1 MTQVACCQLGEDGLA
16 SYSAPVYYVVIGNR
30 DHIKYKGEKRP
41 FWEFLDKTPDG
52 FLSSLAYLPGPFEFP
67 NTSLIGDCG
76 AWSYKNEPQPKLKK
90 NLVTPEWALEQYQKY
105 FRPGDFVVAPDHMLI
120 PFEGVDLDARRQ
132 FNLESAKRFLPIAEN
147 AGFKPMATVHGMDL
161 EERLINI
168 GRLYEIGYR
177 NFSLGGLAAR
187 ASQKKVLLESVGAL
201 VHKIREVLPD
211 AWVHVLG
218 VSSPDYA
225 AAWSEL
231 GVSSYDGSSH
241 FKEAFT
247 AGTFFTVEGSKLIK
261 HKAARVDRS
270 TGELSTPI
278 QAPECSCLACQRMR
292 EEGIDT
298 RTYGSNENNMGRAA
312 HNLNMLMQAQANAI
326 FAARS
331 ITLVSCVGK
340 KRSESSPA
348 KDLYQSP
355 WFLKARHYVESRKW
369 EWYVI
374 SAKYGL
380 VHCDQIL
387 EPYEQ
392 TLNNMPA
399 EERKAWA
406 SGVFEQI
413 LQNFPSGG
421 KVRFFAGE
429 RYREYLTPL
438 LENAGY
444 TVEIP
449 LQGLGIGQQLA
460 WFDSH
465 FQVRQLQLNL

>member
-1 MTQVACCQLGEDGLA
+1 MG
-16 SYSAPVYYVVIGNR
+16 SYSTPAYYVVIGNR
-30 DHIKYKGEKRP
+30 DQIKYKGEKRP

-76 AWSYKNEPQPKLKK
+76 AWSYKNESQPKLKK
-90 NLVTPEWALEQYQKY
+90 NFVTPEWALEQYQKY
-105 FRPGDFVVAPDHMLI
+105 FKPGDFVVAPDHMLI

-132 FNLESAKRFLPIAEN
+132 FNLNSARRFLPIAEA

-168 GRLYEIGYR
+168 DRLYEIGYR

-187 ASQKKVLLESVGAL
+187 ASQKKLLLESVSAL
-201 VHKIREVLPD
+201 VNKIRAVLPE

-218 VSSPDYA
+218 VSSPGYA

-270 TGELSTPI
+270 TGELLTPI
-278 QAPECSCLACQRMR
+278 QAPECNCLACRRMR
-292 EEGIDT
+292 EEEIDT
-298 RTYGSNENNMGRAA
+298 RTYGSNENNMARAA
-312 HNLNMLMQAQANAI
+312 HNLNMLMQAQVNAI
-326 FAARS
+326 FAARP

-340 KRSESSPA
+340 KQLGASLA

-355 WFLKARHYVESRKW
+355 WFIKARHYVESQNW
-369 EWYVI
+369 DWYVI

-380 VHCDQIL
+380 VHHDEIL

-392 TLNNMPA
+392 TLNNTPA
-399 EERKAWA
+399 EERKVWA
-406 SGVFEQI
+406 SRVFEQI
-413 LQNFPSGG
+413 LKKFPNGG
-421 KVRFFAGE
+421 KVKIFAGE
-429 RYREYLTPL
+429 YYREYLVPL
-438 LENAGY
+438 LESAGY

-449 LQGLGIGQQLA
+449 LKGLGIGQQLA
-460 WFDSH
+460 WFDS
-465 FQVRQLQLNL
+465 QLPVRQSKLIL